1 MCSLGQMQSFA
12 EYQKHLSQQFQQTA
26 QGTSAQPE
34 LNVFNSAEEL
44 QPLPSALV
52 ICLVPQGSDKG
63 LGFLRWPWPHGDCL
77 L

>member
-34 LNVFNSAEEL
+34 LNVFNSSRGITAF
-44 QPLPSALV
+44 AL
-52 ICLVPQGSDKG
+52 CTCDLSCTTGQ
-63 LGFLRWPWPHGDCL
+63 
-77 L
+77 